1 MRLIAHAKVN
11 WDLSVLGRRDDGY
24 HELDMLM
31 QSVELGDSLEIRLD
45 EELTLTLHGG
55 PRVPSGDGNLVLRAA
70 RRLREAAGVAQGAR
84 ITMKKRIPVG
94 AGLGGGSAD
103 AAAVLLGLN
112 ALWNLHMG
120 WQDLRALARSLGSD
134 IPFCMVGGLRRVRG
148 TGEQLEALPCG
159 APFHLVIVQPCA
171 GLSTPK
177 VFAAY
182 DALAVRPRNPDIEAA
197 VAALAQGDPAA
208 LARAMGNALTPASV
222 PIRPQIA
229 MAAQTLEHFGA
240 LRAEMTGSG
249 SAVVGLFAN
258 AQDADFAWRQCI
270 ALWPKSYLTRTTDR
284 GVSLCP

>member
-1 MRLIAHAKVN
+1 M
-11 WDLSVLGRRDDGY
+11 
-24 HELDMLM
+24 
-31 QSVELGDSLEIRLD
+31 
-45 EELTLTLHGG
+45 
-55 PRVPSGDGNLVLRAA
+55 PSGDGNLVLRAA

-197 VAALAQGDPAA
+197 VAALAQGDPPRSPGPWA
-208 LARAMGNALTPASV
+208 
-222 PIRPQIA
+222 
-229 MAAQTLEHFGA
+229 
-240 LRAEMTGSG
+240 
-249 SAVVGLFAN
+249 
-258 AQDADFAWRQCI
+258 
-270 ALWPKSYLTRTTDR
+270 TR
-284 GVSLCP
+284 